1 MQPLETGMLAHQRK
15 SKLSAFTLLEV
26 MIVIVIMAIIV
37 TVAVVTFS
45 GFNQKRK
52 FSTSATDVKALVT
65 TLQNQA
71 ILTPA
76 IYGLRLSSHGYQVYR
91 YNINTIKNTGVWQ
104 QITKGPLVNTINIP
118 EETTLKLVSVNGKKS
133 TNTAKGKPQIIF
145 SPSSEMTAFV
155 VNIYYRGLK
164 GHYVLIGISNGVLT
178 LKDTHGKVVTLED
191 KHALQK

>member
-1 MQPLETGMLAHQRK
+1 MLAHPRK
-15 SKLSAFTLLEV
+15 SKSAAFTLLEV

-37 TVAVVTFS
+37 TVAVVTFG

-76 IYGLRLSSHGYQVYR
+76 IYGLRFEPHGYRVYR
-91 YNINTIKNTGVWQ
+91 YNINNLKNTGVWQ
-104 QITKGPLVNTINIP
+104 KITKGPLVDTIDVP
-118 EETTLKLVSVNGKKS
+118 EETTLKLAAINGKKA
-133 TNTAKGKPQIIF
+133 TNTKTDKPQIIF

-155 VNIYYRGLK
+155 LTIYYRGLK
-164 GHYVLIGISNGVLT
+164 GHYALIGLNNGTLT
-178 LKDTHGKVVTLED
+178 LKDPNGKVVTLED

>member
-1 MQPLETGMLAHQRK
+1 MLAHQRK